1 MLVTA
6 MLAGL
11 GAPVKAAS
19 GNKVRYGDVAGLVTE
34 YKGREGFEV
43 VSAGGFVL
51 GLLKMAAK
59 ASAESREVL
68 EIMDHLDRVVV
79 VEYEGADQGVRSSF
93 ERKVSAILDDAEKI
107 IEVKDGGDS
116 LNVYGTMSK
125 KGDRI
130 EDIVI
135 FIPEDCA
142 MICLFGSIS
151 TDKIAELVKVTNE

>member
-1 MLVTA
+1 MNDFRNIWMPFADRFYRAAYYMLES
-6 MLAGL
+6 
-11 GAPVKAAS
+11 PQ
-19 GNKVRYGDVAGLVTE
+19 D
-34 YKGREGFEV
+34 
-43 VSAGGFVL
+43 
-51 GLLKMAAK
+51 
-59 ASAESREVL
+59 AEDAVQELYLRLWKSRESL
-68 EIMDHLDRVVV
+68 H
-79 VEYEGADQGVRSSF
+79 GNSF

-130 EDIVI
+130 EDLVI